1 MTLTKQ
7 REHDVMA
14 ESVRFIKNQ
23 PSDNLFLLYSAVTMN
38 LFLARRV
45 FDNAHCFQFGLNNDA
60 EKTAFVIEYP
70 VPILDKTHPRRAFGS
85 EGAS

>member
-14 ESVRFIKNQ
+14 ASVRFIKNQ

-38 LFLARRV
+38 IFLARRV
-45 FDNAHCFQFGLNNDA
+45 FDKRSLFP
-60 EKTAFVIEYP
+60 VRIE
-70 VPILDKTHPRRAFGS
+70 
-85 EGAS
+85 

>member
-14 ESVRFIKNQ
+14 ASVRFIKNQ

-45 FDNAHCFQFGLNNDA
+45 FDKRSLFP
-60 EKTAFVIEYP
+60 VRIE
-70 VPILDKTHPRRAFGS
+70 
-85 EGAS
+85 